1 MCVYDRASVGDEC
14 AGELACVHACARVP
28 EELAPFSL
36 FGNGSELALFGD
48 VDLFSAA
55 ALSRALGRIP
65 ARDGDTVIDLAP
77 AGYLDHHALEAFVD
91 CSIALR
97 REGQRLVLRNA
108 SRGVRKMYAT
118 LGFDTRNMQLA

>member
-1 MCVYDRASVGDEC
+1 MIV
-14 AGELACVHACARVP
+14 
-28 EELAPFSL
+28 
-36 FGNGSELALFGD
+36 GSELALFGD
-48 VDLFSAA
+48 VDLFSAN

-65 ARDGDTVIDLAP
+65 RRDGDVVIDLAP

-97 REGQRLVLRNA
+97 DDGQRLVLRNA

-118 LGFDTRNMQLA
+118 LGFDTRNMQLG